1 METSKVVAG
10 VLAGVAA
17 GVVLGLL
24 FAPDKG
30 SATRQKLSE
39 SMKGLGKDLAD
50 QAEGFI
56 TDKAKSVKNQAQH
69 LADKAFS

>member
-30 SATRQKLSE
+30 SATRQKLYE

-56 TDKAKSVKNQAQH
+56 SDKASRVKNQAQH
-69 LADKAFS
+69 LADKALS